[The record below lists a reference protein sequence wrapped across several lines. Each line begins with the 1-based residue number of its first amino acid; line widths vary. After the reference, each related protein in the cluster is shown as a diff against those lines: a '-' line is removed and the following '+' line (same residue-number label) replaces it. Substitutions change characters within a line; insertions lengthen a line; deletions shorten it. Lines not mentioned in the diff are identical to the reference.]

1 VVFVGKSF
9 VAGGGQNPIEPARLA
24 SAILHGPMVG
34 NFADAYAAL
43 DETGGALTVARPEDL
58 GETLISL
65 FANATRLRAMARA
78 AGDLVERRAGA
89 VDRSMGALRA
99 LLPSAGAGR

>member
-1 VVFVGKSF
+1 
-9 VAGGGQNPIEPARLA
+9 
-24 SAILHGPMVG
+24 
-34 NFADAYAAL
+34 
-43 DETGGALTVARPEDL
+43 L